1 MEDSPSGLWR
11 WLGKSVGSNLSRVR
25 IPYPPPKLLNYAVA
39 VGFEPTE
46 DISTFTRFRG
56 VYLWPLR
63 HTTKE
68 MLINIQSEFSKSF
81 NPSLQAHK
89 NAHKNFQKSA
99 LCKIVL
105 RNEKIT
111 IIS

>member
-1 MEDSPSGLWR
+1 
-11 WLGKSVGSNLSRVR
+11 
-25 IPYPPPKLLNYAVA
+25 VA

-68 MLINIQSEFSKSF
+68 NF
-81 NPSLQAHK
+81 N
-89 NAHKNFQKSA
+89 
-99 LCKIVL
+99 
-105 RNEKIT
+105 
-111 IIS
+111 

>member
-1 MEDSPSGLWR
+1 MALAWKVSWEQSL
-11 WLGKSVGSNLSRVR
+11 KGSNPLSSA
-25 IPYPPPKLLNYAVA
+25 KLNNYAVA

-68 MLINIQSEFSKSF
+68 ILTIFRRFKTFSIF
-81 NPSLQAHK
+81 
-89 NAHKNFQKSA
+89 
-99 LCKIVL
+99 
-105 RNEKIT
+105 
-111 IIS
+111 

>member
-1 MEDSPSGLWR
+1 MAYGAGLESQ
-11 WLGKSVGSNLSRVR
+11 LGAISQGFESLILRQRKF
-25 IPYPPPKLLNYAVA
+25 KLIDYAVA

-68 MLINIQSEFSKSF
+68 S
-81 NPSLQAHK
+81 
-89 NAHKNFQKSA
+89 
-99 LCKIVL
+99 
-105 RNEKIT
+105 
-111 IIS
+111 

>member
-1 MEDSPSGLWR
+1 MALAWKVSWEQSL
-11 WLGKSVGSNLSRVR
+11 KGSNPLSSARLFV
-25 IPYPPPKLLNYAVA
+25 YAVA

-68 MLINIQSEFSKSF
+68 ILIIF
-81 NPSLQAHK
+81 
-89 NAHKNFQKSA
+89 
-99 LCKIVL
+99 
-105 RNEKIT
+105 EKI
-111 IIS
+111 

>member
-1 MEDSPSGLWR
+1 MAYGAGLESQ
-11 WLGKSVGSNLSRVR
+11 LGAISQGFESLILRQNC
-25 IPYPPPKLLNYAVA
+25 LNYAVA

-68 MLINIQSEFSKSF
+68 ILIILQKIESF
-81 NPSLQAHK
+81 LYFLNKVAKL
-89 NAHKNFQKSA
+89 
-99 LCKIVL
+99 
-105 RNEKIT
+105 
-111 IIS
+111 